1 MIGCARLCQQR
12 GNAGTRI
19 LVDAAQAIGNQRAV
33 CTHHGHKVG
42 HRAQRCQVGVFAPQ
56 MRHAEARPQ
65 GLHHLQRNA
74 HTSQNGVFLGAGPL
88 GVNNGNVNGHSIGR
102 LVMIGDH
109 HAQPLAH
116 RLRHGL
122 ATRYAAVNGHN
133 EIGCRTQLHNALERR
148 FR

>member
-1 MIGCARLCQQR
+1 
-12 GNAGTRI
+12 
-19 LVDAAQAIGNQRAV
+19 
-33 CTHHGHKVG
+33 
-42 HRAQRCQVGVFAPQ
+42 
-56 MRHAEARPQ
+56 MRHAETRTQ
-65 GLHHLQRNA
+65 RLHHFQRNA
-74 HTSQNGVFLGAGPL
+74 HTSQNGVILGAGPL

-102 LVMIGDH
+102 FVMVGNH

-133 EIGCRTQLHNALERR
+133 EIGRGAQPHNALKRR